1 MLKRLLSFC
10 VCFLVLFSQVAFAA
24 SAANVDDEQNTE
36 TYTTYFEDGSY
47 RITTITK
54 YPTSSIGRAATQY
67 INGRKTVA
75 DYNSSGTQ
83 LYSLTVLGS
92 FTYNGATSKA
102 TYSSYSYTIDNPNW
116 KFVSGS
122 SSYSGSS
129 ATATATFKYVLSLTL
144 DVTLSCSPTGTLS

>member
-1 MLKRLLSFC
+1 MLKRFVSFC
-10 VCFLVLFSQVAFAA
+10 VCFLILFSQMAFVA
-24 SAANVDDEQNTE
+24 SAANVGTEPNTVS
-36 TYTTYFEDGSY
+36 YTTYFEDGSY

-75 DYNSSGTQ
+75 DYDVFGNQ
-83 LYSLTVLGS
+83 LYSLTVYGS
-92 FTYNGATSKA
+92 FTYNGTTAKATS
-102 TYSSYSYTIDNPNW
+102 SSYSYTVDSPKW
-116 KFVSGS
+116 SFVSGS

-129 ATATATFKYVLSLTL
+129 ATATATFKNIIPRTL